1 MKLVITDARIKTS
14 ARELWLCVEAN
25 EEGNV
30 KIAYQ
35 KRLKSR
41 LVDRFHMTSRRV
53 IGSWQS
59 LVTRFDRKITLLSLA
74 TFLFSN
80 GYQISR
86 AERHQPSN
94 TKARQK
100 KSNDTL
106 PLETGPV
113 ARDNNTISTS
123 KCDRQTSVAPH
134 AIVKSFVCYRLY

>member
-14 ARELWLCVEAN
+14 ARELWPCVEAN

-35 KRLKSR
+35 TRKASKEIKNR

-134 AIVKSFVCYRLY
+134 AIVKS